1 MSDQDQSNGYAKLF
15 YPFLHDQ
22 ESISL
27 ADVLADV
34 KTSTLKKCADI
45 VELRRRVLEQYAD
58 EMVRCAGAMAQAFAS
73 GGKLLAFG
81 NGGSATDAQDVAVDC
96 VLCGLPAI
104 SLTNDIA
111 VVTAVGNDVGFENVF
126 LRQVIAFGKA
136 GDIAMGISTSGN
148 SRNVEMAFE
157 TAHRMGLMTIGLAG
171 YEGGK
176 TAALQRAGIVDFCFV
191 APSTYIPRIQEA
203 HATIYHTLIE
213 LARMRVLEGE
223 QAGVSAH
230 AYASIHAQSV
240 RSSER

>member
-1 MSDQDQSNGYAKLF
+1 MSDQDQSNGYAKVF

-45 VELRRRVLEQYAD
+45 VELRGRVLEHYAD
-58 EMVRCAGAMAQAFAS
+58 EMVRCARAMAQSFAN

-96 VLCGLPAI
+96 MLCGLPAI
-104 SLTNDIA
+104 SLTNDIG

-136 GDIAMGISTSGN
+136 GDIAVGISTSGN

-157 TAHRMGLMTIGLAG
+157 TAHRMGLTTIGLAG

-176 TAALQRAGIVDFCFV
+176 TAALQRAGIVDFCFI

-203 HATIYHTLIE
+203 HATIYHTLID
-213 LARMRVLEGE
+213 LARTLTHTRVLESE
-223 QAGVSAH
+223 QAGISAREH
-230 AYASIHAQSV
+230 A
-240 RSSER
+240 